1 MSTRTCIAA
10 SLLVLT
16 IGTARAE
23 APRPVRVQTIVFTT
37 AQQTVTYPGDVQ
49 ARVQANLGFRVGGK
63 VIARLVNIG
72 DHVTAG
78 QTLARLD
85 PADLRLSVEAD
96 TQAVRAA
103 EAEAVNAHAEYERYQ
118 RLGRTSPAWIPS
130 EFDRRRAAMDGADA
144 RLAQVQRQLS
154 LARDQLN
161 YTELHADAD
170 GVITDIRMEVGQVI
184 AAGQTV
190 ASLAH
195 TAETEIVVN
204 VPENRLPDVR
214 GAQHIGIRLWS
225 RPDVE
230 LTGRTRE
237 IGALADPLSRTFAV
251 RITVLNPPPDT
262 LALGMTATV
271 AFSRSAGAPVA
282 LLPASAVVGGDNHPA
297 VWVLDEA
304 THRAV
309 RHSVQ
314 VAAWRGDGQ
323 VVVSGGLQPGDKVVT
338 AGASQLDA
346 ATPVAAWAGAIR

>member
-1 MSTRTCIAA
+1 MSTRACIAA
-10 SLLVLT
+10 SLFVLT
-16 IGTARAE
+16 FSAARAE
-23 APRPVRVQTIVFTT
+23 APRPVRVQAVVFTP
-37 AQQTVTYPGDVQ
+37 AQQAVTYPGDVQ
-49 ARVQANLGFRVGGK
+49 ARVQANLAFRVGGK
-63 VIARLVNIG
+63 IIDRLVNIG

-78 QTLARLD
+78 QPLARLD

-118 RLGRTSPAWIPS
+118 RMGRGSPAWIAS
-130 EFDRRRAAMDGADA
+130 EFDRRKAAMDGADA
-144 RLAQVQRQLS
+144 RLAQAQRQLA
-154 LARDQLN
+154 LAHDQLN

-214 GAQHIGIRLWS
+214 DAQQIGIRLWS

-237 IGALADPLSRTFAV
+237 IGALADPLSRTFAI

-262 LALGMTATV
+262 LALGMTAAVT
-271 AFSRSAGAPVA
+271 FRRSAGAPVA

-304 THRAV
+304 THRAT
-309 RHSVQ
+309 RHPVQ

-323 VVVSGGLQPGDKVVT
+323 VAITDGLHPGDQVVT

-346 ATPVAAWAGAIR
+346 ATPVTAWAGTIR